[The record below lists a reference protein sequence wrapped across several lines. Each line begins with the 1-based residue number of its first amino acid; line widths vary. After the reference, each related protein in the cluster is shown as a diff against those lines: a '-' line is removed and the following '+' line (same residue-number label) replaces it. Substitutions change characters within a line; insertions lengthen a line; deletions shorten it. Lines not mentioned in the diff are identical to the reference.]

1 MAGEIITATTLEE
14 GKEELRGIY
23 RLDAI
28 DFKEI
33 TQEEYEAI
41 ERDEREDSDNHL
53 NIEKL
58 GKEEKLVELLSK
70 IKSVLFILESKLY
83 QYKFKLL
90 LLPQIEIESKILLV
104 PSIAIFFI
112 FSSFSGFDSFLT

>member
-14 GKEELRGIY
+14 GKEELRSIY
-23 RLDAI
+23 KLDTI

-58 GKEEKLVELLSK
+58 GQEATVIDLAYYKYLPERQ
-70 IKSVLFILESKLY
+70 IAYRIILKHKNGTEMNDYFMLT
-83 QYKFKLL
+83 
-90 LLPQIEIESKILLV
+90 P
-104 PSIAIFFI
+104 
-112 FSSFSGFDSFLT
+112 GFA